1 MRSVVPPW
9 RKGGLDISEVTLP
22 EVLARAGYQ
31 HRGIFGKWH
40 LGHSSVKY
48 HPLHRG
54 FTEFVGH
61 YNGAIDYF
69 THQREGQLDWHTG
82 YETNHDEG
90 YSTDLITAAA
100 VDFIDRHAGDPT
112 PFLCYVPFNSPHG
125 PLQAKPEDLDKYES
139 LAHSG
144 PPFRDLPGEGTGSRA
159 RPVFGEEGRG
169 KSQRQTLAAMISS
182 LDDGVGAILEAL
194 EKHGIA
200 DDTLVWFFSDN
211 GGVGVGD
218 NRPLRGAKGSVFE
231 GGIRVTAALRWP
243 ARVPAGRT
251 VTAPLAYIDVLPT
264 LMQIVGVE
272 DHAGKPLD
280 GISALDVLTGAEREI
295 TRELYSYVGLNGEA
309 TEQITIIEPEW
320 KLVVIGPRI
329 TNAAATETRQVH
341 LFRIAADPFEKND
354 VASENPILVQKMLI
368 KLREF
373 RALQPADAVAPYFE
387 RDPAFKAPREW
398 RMPDR
403 ETYGGEGSQP

>member
-1 MRSVVPPW
+1 M
-9 RKGGLDISEVTLP
+9 
-22 EVLARAGYQ
+22 
-31 HRGIFGKWH
+31 
-40 LGHSSVKY
+40 
-48 HPLHRG
+48 
-54 FTEFVGH
+54 
-61 YNGAIDYF
+61 
-69 THQREGQLDWHTG
+69 
-82 YETNHDEG
+82 
-90 YSTDLITAAA
+90 
-100 VDFIDRHAGDPT
+100 
-112 PFLCYVPFNSPHG
+112 
-125 PLQAKPEDLDKYES
+125 
-139 LAHSG
+139 
-144 PPFRDLPGEGTGSRA
+144 
-159 RPVFGEEGRG
+159 
-169 KSQRQTLAAMISS
+169 
-182 LDDGVGAILEAL
+182 
-194 EKHGIA
+194 
-200 DDTLVWFFSDN
+200 
-211 GGVGVGD
+211 
-218 NRPLRGAKGSVFE
+218 
-231 GGIRVTAALRWP
+231 TAALRWP

-387 RDPAFKAPREW
+387 RDAAFKAPREW